1 MKHFLIVIAI
11 LCSVVVSAQEWS
23 ENYTQ
28 ALEKAADENKP
39 LLIVFSGSD
48 WCGTCIKLD
57 TQIWQSKEFIKYA
70 QQELVLYR
78 ADFPRK
84 KKNKLPE
91 KVANSNAEIADKF
104 NPNGYFPFVLLL
116 NKEEEILGKTGYK
129 NVSPSEYIRH
139 LTKFVK

>member
-1 MKHFLIVIAI
+1 M
-11 LCSVVVSAQEWS
+11 CTTVVSAQEWS
-23 ENYTQ
+23 ESYTQ
-28 ALEKAADENKP
+28 ALEKAATEHKNV
-39 LLIVFSGSD
+39 LLVFSGSD
-48 WCGTCIKLD
+48 WCGPCIKLD

-70 QQELVLYR
+70 RQNLVLFK

-91 KVANSNAEIADKF
+91 KVSVANAEIANTF
-104 NPNGYFPFVLLL
+104 NPNGYFPLVLLL

-139 LTKFVK
+139 LTTFVK

>member
-11 LCSVVVSAQEWS
+11 LCSAVVSAQEWS
-23 ENYTQ
+23 ESYTQ
-28 ALEKAADENKP
+28 ALEKAAEENKP
-39 LLIVFSGSD
+39 LLLVFSGSD
-48 WCGTCIKLD
+48 WCGPCIKLD

-139 LTKFVK
+139 LTTFVK